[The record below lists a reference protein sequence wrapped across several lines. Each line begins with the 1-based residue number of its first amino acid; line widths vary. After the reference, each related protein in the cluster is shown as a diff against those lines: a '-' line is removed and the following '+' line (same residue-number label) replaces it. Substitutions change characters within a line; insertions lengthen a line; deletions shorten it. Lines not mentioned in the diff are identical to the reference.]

1 MSSASSLQTIR
12 STAMYLVYAWAVV
25 IISLLSYSLLRPW
38 LIENTVNHYAIY
50 AIWLLITVGVVYV
63 LSKRF

>member
-1 MSSASSLQTIR
+1 
-12 STAMYLVYAWAVV
+12 MYLVYAWAVV